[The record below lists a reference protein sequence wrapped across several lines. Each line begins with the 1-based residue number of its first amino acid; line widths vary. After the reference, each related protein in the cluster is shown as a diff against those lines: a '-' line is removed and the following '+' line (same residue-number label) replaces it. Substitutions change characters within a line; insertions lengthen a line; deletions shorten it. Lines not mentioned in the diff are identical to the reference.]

1 MQRVALG
8 IGDAEDSR
16 TLKLLPGAD
25 RLLVGVLERFS
36 FRFGGRVAAMMDVVA
51 ALGGGEA
58 RQTLTEERPER
69 VDRAAA
75 GFADDGFEFGEA
87 QLDGVEVGAVGRE
100 EAQRRADGFN
110 GVAHAVD
117 FVSGEIVGNHDVA
130 GLQRRHE
137 DLFDVGEEAD
147 PVHRAIQDAWSGQPR
162 HPQRGDEGAAFPPTL
177 RRVIGDPLAARAAPI
192 PPQEIGGDPAFIE
205 KDEAG
210 RVESRGGRCP
220 LRAGGRDVWAIVFGR
235 AYRFFYG

>member
-1 MQRVALG
+1 
-8 IGDAEDSR
+8 
-16 TLKLLPGAD
+16 
-25 RLLVGVLERFS
+25 
-36 FRFGGRVAAMMDVVA
+36 MMDVVA
-51 ALGGGEA
+51 TFGGGEA
-58 RQTLTEERPER
+58 RQTLAEERPER
-69 VDRAAA
+69 VDRSAA
-75 GFADDGFEFGEA
+75 GLADDGLECGEAQLDGVECGEA

-100 EAQRRADGFN
+100 EAQRRADGFS

-220 LRAGGRDVWAIVFGR
+220 LRAGGRDVWAIVCGR